1 MTKKIFAKYDKKL
14 IPQLPRVVFPGRI
27 IVILTPGEAERAV
40 DFLLSHPLL
49 GIDTETRPSFKR
61 GTLHK
66 VALLQVAT
74 LDICFLFRLN
84 HIGMAPAV
92 VRFLED
98 KTVAK
103 VGLSLHD
110 DLHMLHKLG
119 DFKAGTFIDIQ
130 DCVKCLGIEDLSLQK
145 LYANFFGLR
154 ISKNQQLSNWEAD
167 VLNDKQKQYAAT
179 DAWTCI
185 HLYKEYLRLAASGD
199 YELIAPEPAD
209 GQDHAT
215 GHHPQNNEHTPKQS

>member
-1 MTKKIFAKYDKKL
+1 MEKLLYDKFDKAK
-14 IPQLPRVVFPGRI
+14 IADLPRAVFDGKIVV
-27 IVILTPGEAERAV
+27 VVSESEAGRAV
-40 DFLLSHPLL
+40 DYLLSQDIV
-49 GIDTETRPSFKR
+49 GIDTETRPSFRR
-61 GTLHK
+61 GTNYT
-66 VALLQVAT
+66 VALLQVSSREV
-74 LDICFLFRLN
+74 CFLFRLN
-84 HIGMAPAV
+84 HRKMCEPV
-92 VRFLED
+92 KRLLED
-98 KTVAK
+98 KKVLK

>member
-1 MTKKIFAKYDKKL
+1 
-14 IPQLPRVVFPGRI
+14 
-27 IVILTPGEAERAV
+27 
-40 DFLLSHPLL
+40 
-49 GIDTETRPSFKR
+49 
-61 GTLHK
+61 
-66 VALLQVAT
+66 
-74 LDICFLFRLN
+74 
-84 HIGMAPAV
+84 
-92 VRFLED
+92 
-98 KTVAK
+98 
-103 VGLSLHD
+103 
-110 DLHMLHKLG
+110 MLHKLG

-199 YELIAPEPAD
+199 YELIAPEPAG

>member
-1 MTKKIFAKYDKKL
+1 M
-14 IPQLPRVVFPGRI
+14 
-27 IVILTPGEAERAV
+27 
-40 DFLLSHPLL
+40 
-49 GIDTETRPSFKR
+49 
-61 GTLHK
+61 
-66 VALLQVAT
+66 
-74 LDICFLFRLN
+74 
-84 HIGMAPAV
+84 
-92 VRFLED
+92 
-98 KTVAK
+98 AK

>member
-74 LDICFLFRLN
+74 EEICFLFRLLPSS
-84 HIGMAPAV
+84 ASW
-92 VRFLED
+92 
-98 KTVAK
+98 KTRRWPRW
-103 VGLSLHD
+103 
-110 DLHMLHKLG
+110 
-119 DFKAGTFIDIQ
+119 
-130 DCVKCLGIEDLSLQK
+130 DCRSTMICTCCTNSAISRPVPSSTS
-145 LYANFFGLR
+145 R
-154 ISKNQQLSNWEAD
+154 IA
-167 VLNDKQKQYAAT
+167 
-179 DAWTCI
+179 
-185 HLYKEYLRLAASGD
+185 
-199 YELIAPEPAD
+199 
-209 GQDHAT
+209 
-215 GHHPQNNEHTPKQS
+215 